1 MSDTLFEIGH
11 GESSATSRGACR
23 PGPNI
28 TTTHYWSG
36 ERQLAPDDMLKIG
49 VRSAINGYYS
59 HLYRMATVG
68 RASERHIDWYKKARD
83 VQYRAIDRLRPGAR
97 ACDLYHAVKKD
108 IESVGGSY
116 RGSLFGHSTGIALH
130 ENPRIQPQDETVL
143 VAGMVIASEPRVV
156 DADYCFYHL
165 EDLVLVTD
173 KDPVRLSDRTN
184 LDELFVI
191 K

>member
-1 MSDTLFEIGH
+1 
-11 GESSATSRGACR
+11 
-23 PGPNI
+23 
-28 TTTHYWSG
+28 
-36 ERQLAPDDMLKIG
+36 
-49 VRSAINGYYS
+49 
-59 HLYRMATVG
+59 
-68 RASERHIDWYKKARD
+68 
-83 VQYRAIDRLRPGAR
+83 
-97 ACDLYHAVKKD
+97 
-108 IESVGGSY
+108 VGGAY

-156 DADYCFYHL
+156 DPDYCFYHL

-191 K
+191 Q